1 MAFKKRFVPKKRKM
15 VRRTKKVYKKRSI
28 IKSSAY
34 PFPNT
39 ITRKFKYC
47 ETIEVNP
54 TTGGVTTFSFGANNL
69 TKPNQSLTGH
79 QPYGFDQLML
89 MYNHYEVLASS
100 FKATI
105 ANSDYLVGTFMYTK
119 LDSDGN
125 INTSTPQLLME
136 QPGVKYVIGVPEQ
149 GKSMSVRNYFSQ
161 KKFWGGRKAGDS
173 TLCGNAASAPSDQA
187 FFMIGLGP
195 ILTTFDAPQA
205 SITIEIEYV
214 ARLFEPKELV
224 SS

>member
-1 MAFKKRFVPKKRKM
+1 MAFKKRPVQKKRV
-15 VRRTKKVYKKRSI
+15 VRKSRKVYKKRSL
-28 IKSSAY
+28 IKSAAY
-34 PFPNT
+34 PFPNVV
-39 ITRKFKYC
+39 TRKFKYC

-54 TTGGVTTFSFGANNL
+54 TTGGVTTFSFSANGL
-69 TKPNQSLTGH
+69 FKPNQSLTGH

-105 ANSDYLVGTFMYTK
+105 ANSDYITGTFMYTK
-119 LDSDGN
+119 LDGDGN
-125 INTSTPQLLME
+125 INSSIPQILME

-149 GKSMSVRNYFSQ
+149 GKSMSVRNSFSQ
-161 KKFWGGRKAGDS
+161 KRFWGSRKAGDV
-173 TLCGNAASAPSDQA
+173 TLCGSAAANPTDQA

-195 ILTTFDAPQA
+195 VLTSFDAPQA

-214 ARLFEPKELV
+214 ARLFEPRELV
-224 SS
+224 AS